1 MERGR
6 WKRGEKGKYT
16 EREVS
21 RVAAAFN
28 TCPQHMQY
36 SAANGNSH
44 QHWHPHP
51 VDQLLIL
58 NYATA
63 STADAE
69 VKAVEEG
76 EGQQRK

>member
-1 MERGR
+1 M
-6 WKRGEKGKYT
+6 
-16 EREVS
+16 S

-28 TCPQHMQY
+28 TCPQHRQY

-44 QHWHPHP
+44 QHWHPLP

-69 VKAVEEG
+69 VDTVEEG